1 MKINVSFLVQCFCL
15 LFQINSY
22 ADNNL
27 AFKDCANLNSLK
39 IVVIAEDQVTIDWL
53 KQELSKYDKVPI
65 VGSETPDKRKREL
78 YLRLQ
83 ESLNA
88 LGQSPVVVAWDYF
101 FPLSLVTNPKEES
114 PATKDFARALN
125 KSSIPIVLA
134 SWTGGGDLDYRI
146 HTEGAHRF
154 TGHISLFRDKEGVR
168 FSPVSKMDK
177 RLREY
182 LTQDTFAVATIAAIL
197 NGKCRA
203 AKKLSLQTARKLACQ
218 SADEKPA
225 QEIAHIREKNKELE
239 INGIKLAEFPV
250 QTLSMKS
257 VILGDSATIE
267 ALKDA
272 VVIIGNATAD
282 IGGIFK
288 DDKSE
293 TKPLVYVHAWTIAE
307 ILSHMSTIGPFEN
320 KKRDSGLICSGS

>member
-1 MKINVSFLVQCFCL
+1 MKINFGLLVQCFCL
-15 LFQINSY
+15 LFQVNSY

-27 AFKDCANLNSLK
+27 AFKDCTNLNTLK
-39 IVVIAEDQVTIDWL
+39 VVVIAEDQATNDWL
-53 KQELSKYDKVPI
+53 KQEPSKYDKAPI
-65 VGSETPDKRKREL
+65 AGSEIPDKRKREL

-83 ESLNA
+83 ESLNT
-88 LGQSPVVVAWDYF
+88 LGQSPVVIAWDYF
-101 FPLSLVTNPKEES
+101 FPLSLVANPKEES
-114 PATKDFARALN
+114 PATKEFAKALN

-154 TGHISLFRDKEGVR
+154 TGHISLFRDKDGVR

-182 LTQDTFAVATIAAIL
+182 LTQDTFAIATIAAVL
-197 NGKCRA
+197 NGKCHA
-203 AKKLSLQTARKLACQ
+203 TKKLSLKTARNLACQ
-218 SADEKPA
+218 SADENPV

-239 INGIKLAEFPV
+239 INGIKLKELPV

-257 VILGDSATIE
+257 VILGESTANE

-272 VVIIGNATAD
+272 VVIIGNTISD

-288 DDKSE
+288 DDKTES
-293 TKPLVYVHAWTIAE
+293 KPLVYVHAWTIAE
-307 ILSHMSTIGPFEN
+307 LLTHMSTIGPFEI
-320 KKRDSGLICSGS
+320 KKRDTRLICSGN